1 MLPWHVNVTL
11 RREETSKEIFQF
23 LDKPVSYFKSQ
34 QEIWY
39 IIQFYY
45 EHRQWIDS
53 TKKLFAVK
61 DAERC
66 LRFFPKF
73 FDLINF
79 WYFLKIKIYT
89 QNLSIKFFKFQKFR
103 KKHL

>member
-1 MLPWHVNVTL
+1 M
-11 RREETSKEIFQF
+11 
-23 LDKPVSYFKSQ
+23 
-34 QEIWY
+34 
-39 IIQFYY
+39 
-45 EHRQWIDS
+45 
-53 TKKLFAVK
+53 K

-103 KKHL
+103 KKHLEIVQFQKIYSFERIIVKARGARFLAGVKDGEGAFWAIFDG